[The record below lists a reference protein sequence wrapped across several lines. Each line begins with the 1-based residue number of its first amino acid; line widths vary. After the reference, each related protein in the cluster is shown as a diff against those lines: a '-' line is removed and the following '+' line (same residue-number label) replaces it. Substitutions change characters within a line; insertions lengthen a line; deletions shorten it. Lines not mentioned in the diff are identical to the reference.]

1 MSRLLLVRHGETA
14 LNSSE
19 RYWGHTDVELSETG
33 LWQAERLRDCLAD
46 EKVDAVYSSP
56 LIRARVTAEVI
67 ISGRGL
73 EVVTC
78 PELREVNFGK
88 LEGLTFSEI
97 SGLYPEVVKSW
108 VERSPELKYPGGESI
123 VDFNRRVGQFMAR
136 LQKHL
141 PEETVLMVAHSG
153 TLRVLMCHLL
163 GLEMAH
169 WRQLRLDLASIS
181 ILETYPQGA
190 IINQLNDLC
199 HLKQERI

>member
-1 MSRLLLVRHGETA
+1 LLLVRHGETA

-33 LWQAERLRDCLAD
+33 LRQAERLRDCLAD
-46 EKVDAVYSSP
+46 EKIDAVYSSP

-73 EVVTC
+73 AIVTC

-88 LEGLTFSEI
+88 LEGLTFGEI
-97 SGLYPEVVKSW
+97 SQLYPEVVKLW
-108 VERSPELKYPGGESI
+108 VERSPELKYPDGESI
-123 VDFNRRVGQFMAR
+123 ADFDRRVGGFMSR
-136 LQKHL
+136 LEGHI
-141 PEETVLMVAHSG
+141 PEETILIVAHSG
-153 TLRVLMCHLL
+153 ALRVLMCHLL
-163 GLEMAH
+163 GLEVAH
-169 WRQLRLDLASIS
+169 WRQLRLDLASVS

-199 HLKQERI
+199 HLK